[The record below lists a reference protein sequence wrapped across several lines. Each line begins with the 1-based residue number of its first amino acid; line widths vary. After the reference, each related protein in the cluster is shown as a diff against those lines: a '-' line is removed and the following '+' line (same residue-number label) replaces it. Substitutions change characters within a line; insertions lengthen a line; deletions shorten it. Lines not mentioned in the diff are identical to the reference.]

1 MVPPSTARTA
11 QSSYIPSSPTSVKSE
26 TEAVPHHPLHRELC
40 LILKEIKVIT
50 DKIRDDEES
59 GAVESDWKF
68 AAMVLDR
75 SAGGQLRVSWGSAG
89 GQLGGSVGEPL
100 A

>member
-1 MVPPSTARTA
+1 MYIHSFFR
-11 QSSYIPSSPTSVKSE
+11 SSVNLSDENPNPG
-26 TEAVPHHPLHRELC
+26 PMHPLHRELC

-59 GAVESDWKF
+59 SAVESDWKF

-75 SAGGQLRVSWGSAG
+75 LCLVVYTLFTIIATVAM
-89 GQLGGSVGEPL
+89 L
-100 A
+100 ATAPHVFV